1 MIGQTVS
8 HFKILEKIGEGGM
21 GVVYRAQDVHLDRPV
36 ALKFLPRGLAANLP
50 ERERF
55 IHEAKAASALNHSNI
70 TTVYEIGEYD
80 GQLFIAMELVEG
92 KTLKQLAGEE
102 SPPLERILDVGIQ
115 LAEALSA
122 AHEREIVHRD
132 IKGDNIMLTSKSQI
146 KIMDFGLAKL
156 KGASK
161 LTKTGSTI
169 GTVGYMSPEQAQG
182 KEVDRRTDI
191 FSFGVVLYELITGK
205 LPFSGEHQTA
215 VIYAICNDEPEPLS
229 RFRGGV
235 PESLQRIIDK
245 VLTKDVDERYQ
256 NISDLQVDLRRTKK
270 ELVSGVKEGVKSD
283 KKAVAVLYFEN
294 LSPDPDSDYF
304 AAGITEDIITD
315 ISKIENIRVASRNA
329 VLPYKGKPVDIPQLG
344 KKMNVDAILE
354 GSIRKAGNRL
364 RITAQLIDTK
374 EGFHL
379 WAERY
384 DREATE
390 VFELQEEIAKS
401 IAAALKVKLSPREEK
416 QLGQKYKGDLQA
428 YEYYLKGRNHY
439 VKYTKADMLAA
450 MQMFQKALEIDPN
463 YALAYAGL
471 GDSYFQM
478 LDKHFDSDNSW
489 LVKSEEASRKALSID
504 PFCKEAYKALANVLA
519 WQRKFQSSIRALERA
534 LEIDPNFV
542 PAHINLSIAYAAFG
556 DFKEAER
563 RLSLAWQKDPS
574 VPFSLFLL
582 AVLHLKLGHYDQA
595 LLVANQLLK
604 AAGST
609 FYIRVG
615 YQILSDIYLYRRDY
629 DQALQH
635 LQKALELDATD
646 AYGRA
651 ALAIIYAAQ
660 GKRGEALEKA
670 KGVQIDKI
678 LNEYVLQ
685 KMAELYALLDDRE
698 EVYRWARKSI
708 EVSPVDWW
716 GLEHNPLLEKYRQ
729 EPEFQQLLAEAKE
742 KILNSE

>member
-1 MIGQTVS
+1 
-8 HFKILEKIGEGGM
+8 M
-21 GVVYRAQDVHLDRPV
+21 GVVYKAKDVHLDRLV
-36 ALKFLPRGLAANLP
+36 ALKFLPRGLASNLP

-55 IHEAKAASALNHSNI
+55 VHEAKAASALNHSNI
-70 TTVYEIGEYD
+70 TTVYEIGEHD

-102 SPPLERILDVGIQ
+102 APSLDRILDISIQ
-115 LAEALSA
+115 LCEALSA
-122 AHEREIVHRD
+122 AHEKEIVHRD
-132 IKGDNIMLTSKSQI
+132 IKGDNIMLTSKSQT

-161 LTKTGSTI
+161 LTKTGSTL

-205 LPFSGEHQTA
+205 LPFSGEHQAA
-215 VIYAICNDEPEPLS
+215 VIYSIINDDPEPLS
-229 RFRGGV
+229 RFRSGV

-245 VLTKDVDERYQ
+245 VLAKNVEERYQ
-256 NISDLQVDLRRTKK
+256 NISDLQVDLRRTRR
-270 ELVSGVKEGVKSD
+270 ELASGMKEGVKSD

-390 VFELQEEIAKS
+390 IFALQEEIAKS
-401 IAAALKVKLSPREEK
+401 IAVALKVRLSPKEEQ
-416 QLGQKYKGDLQA
+416 QLGLKYKGNLDA

-439 VKYTKADMLAA
+439 SKYTKADMLAA
-450 MQMFQKALEIDPN
+450 MQMFKKALEIDPN

-471 GDSYFQM
+471 GDSYYQM
-478 LDKHFDSDNSW
+478 LDKHFDTDNSW
-489 LVKSEEASRKALSID
+489 LVKSEEASRRALSID
-504 PFCKEAYKALANVLA
+504 PLCAEAYKSLANVLA
-519 WQRKFQSSIRALERA
+519 WQNKFNSAKRCLERA
-534 LEIDPNFV
+534 LEINPNFL
-542 PAHINLSIAYAAFG
+542 PAHMNLSIAYAALG

-574 VPFSLFLL
+574 LLFSLFKL
-582 AVLHLKLGHYDQA
+582 AALHLIVGNLEKA
-595 LLVANQLLK
+595 ESFANQLLK
-604 AAGST
+604 TAEST
-609 FYIRVG
+609 FYLVVG
-615 YQILSDIYLYRRDY
+615 HQILSDAYFFRGDY
-629 DQALQH
+629 QRALQH
-635 LQKALELDATD
+635 LQKALELDASD
-646 AYGRA
+646 AYGKA
-651 ALAIIYAAQ
+651 ALAVIYAAQ
-660 GKRGEALEKA
+660 GKREEALEKA
-670 KGVQIDKI
+670 KEVQSEEL

-685 KMAELYALLDDRE
+685 KMAELYALLDERE
-698 EVYRWARKSI
+698 EVYRLARKSVEI
-708 EVSPVDWW
+708 SPRDWY
-716 GLEHNPLLEKYRQ
+716 GLEYNPILEKFRR
-729 EPEFQQLLAEAKE
+729 EPEFQKLLEETK
-742 KILNSE
+742 KLIRNSE

>member
-21 GVVYRAQDVHLDRPV
+21 GVVYKASDVKLDRPV
-36 ALKFLPRGLAANLP
+36 ALKFLPRGLASNLP

-70 TTVYEIGEYD
+70 TTVYEIGEHD

-102 SPPLERILDVGIQ
+102 NPPLERVLDIGIQ
-115 LAEALSA
+115 LCEALAA
-122 AHEREIVHRD
+122 AHEKEIVHRD
-132 IKGDNIMLTSKSQI
+132 IKGDNIMLTPKSQT

-161 LTKTGSTI
+161 LTKTGSTL

-182 KEVDRRTDI
+182 REVDRRTDI

-205 LPFSGEHQTA
+205 LPFNGEHQAA
-215 VIYAICNDEPEPLS
+215 VIYSIINDEPEPLS
-229 RFRGGV
+229 RFRSGV

-245 VLTKDVDERYQ
+245 SLAKDVEERYQ
-256 NISDLQVDLRRTKK
+256 NISDLQVDLRRVKRELGTGPK
-270 ELVSGVKEGVKSD
+270 EAPRSD
-283 KKAVAVLYFEN
+283 RKAVAVLYFEN
-294 LSPDPDSDYF
+294 LSSDPDSDYF

-384 DREATE
+384 DREAKE

-401 IAAALKVKLSPREEK
+401 IASALKVTLSPKEEK
-416 QLGQKYKGDLQA
+416 QLGQKYKGNLQA
-428 YEYYLKGRNHY
+428 YEYYLKGKNHY
-439 VKYTKADMLAA
+439 IKYTKADMLAA

-471 GDSYFQM
+471 GNSYYQM
-478 LDKHFDSDNSW
+478 LDKHFETDNSW

-504 PFCKEAYKALANVLA
+504 PLCLDAYKALASALA
-519 WQRKFQSSIRALERA
+519 WQKKFNSAKRTLERA
-534 LEIDPNFV
+534 LEIDPNYV
-542 PAHINLSIAYAAFG
+542 PAHINISLVYAAWE
-556 DFKEAER
+556 DFQEAER
-563 RLSLAWQKDPS
+563 RLTLAWQKDPS
-574 VPFSLFLL
+574 IPFSLFLL
-582 AVLHLKLGHYDQA
+582 AVLHARLGHYDQA
-595 LLVANQLLK
+595 LSVANQLLK
-604 AAGST
+604 AADST
-609 FYIRVG
+609 FYVMAAH
-615 YQILSDIYLYRRDY
+615 QILSDVCLYQRNY

-635 LQKALELDATD
+635 LQKALELDTGD
-646 AYGRA
+646 AYGKA
-651 ALAIIYAAQ
+651 ALAIICVAQ
-660 GKRGEALEKA
+660 GKREEAREKA
-670 KGVQIDKI
+670 KGMQLDKT

-685 KMAELYALLDDRE
+685 KMAELYALLNERE

-708 EVSPVDWW
+708 EISPVDWW
-716 GLEHNPLLEKYRQ
+716 ALQYNPILEKFRQ
-729 EPEFQQLLAEAKE
+729 EPEFQKLLTETKE
-742 KILNSE
+742 MIRNSE

>member
-21 GVVYRAQDVHLDRPV
+21 GVVYKAKDVHLDRPV
-36 ALKFLPRGLAANLP
+36 ALKFLPRGLASNLP

-55 IHEAKAASALNHSNI
+55 VHEAKAASALNHSNI
-70 TTVYEIGEYD
+70 TTVYEIGEHD

-115 LAEALSA
+115 LCEALSA
-122 AHEREIVHRD
+122 AHEKEIVHRD
-132 IKGDNIMLTSKSQI
+132 IKGDNIMLTSKSQT

-205 LPFSGEHQTA
+205 LPFNGEHQAA

-229 RFRGGV
+229 RFRSGV

-245 VLTKDVDERYQ
+245 ALAKDVDERYH
-256 NISDLQVDLRRTKK
+256 NISDLQVDLRRIKK

-294 LSPDPDSDYF
+294 LSSDPDSDYF

-384 DREATE
+384 DREAKE

-401 IAAALKVKLSPREEK
+401 IASALKVTLSPKEK
-416 QLGQKYKGDLQA
+416 EQLGQKYKGNLDA

-439 VKYTKADMLAA
+439 RKYTKADMLAA

-463 YALAYAGL
+463 YSLAYAGL
-471 GDSYFQM
+471 GDSYYQM
-478 LDKHFDSDNSW
+478 VDKQFDTDQSW
-489 LVKSEEASRKALSID
+489 VVKSEEASRKALSID
-504 PFCKEAYKALANVLA
+504 PLCVEAYKALANALG
-519 WQRKFQSSIRALERA
+519 WQKKFNSAKRMLERA

-542 PAHINLSIAYAAFG
+542 PAHINLSVAYAAWG
-556 DFKEAER
+556 DFAEAER

-574 VPFSLFLL
+574 IPFSLFLL

-595 LLVANQLLK
+595 LSVANQLLK
-604 AAGST
+604 AAEST
-609 FYIRVG
+609 FYVKVG
-615 YQILSDIYLYRRDY
+615 HEILSDVYLYQRDY

-635 LQKALELDATD
+635 LQKALELDASD
-646 AYGRA
+646 AYGKA
-651 ALAIIYAAQ
+651 ALAVIYAAQ
-660 GKRGEALEKA
+660 GKREEALEKA
-670 KGVQIDKI
+670 KGVQLDKI
-678 LNEYVLQ
+678 LNEYLLQ

-698 EVYRWARKSI
+698 DVYRWVKRVL
-708 EVSPVDWW
+708 EVSPLDWW
-716 GLEHNPLLEKYRQ
+716 ALQYDPLLEKFRR
-729 EPEFQQLLAEAKE
+729 EPEFQKLLTEAKE
-742 KILNSE
+742 MIRNSE

>member
-21 GVVYRAQDVHLDRPV
+21 GVVYKAQDLNLDRTV
-36 ALKFLPRGLAANLP
+36 ALKFLPRGLAANRP

-55 IHEAKAASALNHSNI
+55 VHEAKAASALNHPNI
-70 TTVYEIGEYD
+70 TTVYEIGEHD

-92 KTLKQLAGEE
+92 KTLKQLAEEE

-115 LAEALSA
+115 LGEALAA
-122 AHEREIVHRD
+122 AHEKEIVHRD
-132 IKGDNIMLTSKSQI
+132 IKGDNLMLTSKGHI

-182 KEVDRRTDI
+182 KEVDRRADI

-205 LPFSGEHQTA
+205 LPFNGEHQAA

-229 RFRGGV
+229 RFRSGV

-245 VLTKDVDERYQ
+245 ALAKDVDDRYQ
-256 NISDLQVDLRRTKK
+256 NISDLQVDLRRTKR
-270 ELVSGVKEGVKSD
+270 ELVSGVKEGAKSD

-401 IAAALKVKLSPREEK
+401 IASALKVTLSPKEER
-416 QLGQKYKGDLQA
+416 QLAQKYKGNLQA
-428 YEYYLKGRNHY
+428 YEFYLKGINHY
-439 VKYTKADMLAA
+439 RKYTKADMLAA
-450 MQMFQKALEIDPN
+450 VQMFQKALEIDPN

-471 GDSYFQM
+471 GDSYYQM
-478 LDKHFDSDNSW
+478 LDKHFDTDNSW

-504 PFCKEAYKALANVLA
+504 PHCVDAYKALANALL
-519 WQRKFQSSIRALERA
+519 WQKKFNSAKRALERA
-534 LEIDPNFV
+534 LEIDPNYV
-542 PAHINLSIAYAAFG
+542 PAHINMSIAYAAWG
-556 DFKEAER
+556 DFQEAER
-563 RLSLAWQKDPS
+563 RLTLAWQKDPS
-574 VPFSLFLL
+574 IPFSLFLL

-595 LLVANQLLK
+595 LSVANQLLK
-604 AAGST
+604 AAEST
-609 FYIRVG
+609 FYVRVG
-615 YQILSDIYLYRRDY
+615 YQILSDVYLYQRDY
-629 DQALQH
+629 DKALQH
-635 LQKALELDATD
+635 LQKALELDASD
-646 AYGRA
+646 AYGGA
-651 ALAIIYAAQ
+651 ALALIYAAQ
-660 GKRGEALEKA
+660 GKREEALEKA
-670 KGVQIDKI
+670 KGLQPEKN

-685 KMAELYALLDDRE
+685 KVAGLYALLDDRE

-708 EVSPVDWW
+708 EISPEDWW
-716 GLEHNPLLEKYRQ
+716 ALQFDPLLEKFRQ
-729 EPEFQQLLAEAKE
+729 EPEFQKLLTETKE
-742 KILNSE
+742 MIRNSE